1 MRSRSQGK
9 KGFTIVEL
17 VIVIAVIAI
26 LAAVLIPTFIGLTK
40 KANNSADMQMVT
52 NINKQLAAAEL
63 LEGKNVTMHDAVMD
77 AASAGYN
84 LTALLSANN
93 SENTILWSQE
103 YDRFFAVNEKGKVV
117 AGKEDVEFKKL
128 EDYGK
133 DITLWTISTT
143 VAEDS
148 KYSVYYCGED
158 NADITTAVGFDAGDK
173 VVNVTY
179 TGNADVIIR
188 TNIKKNDSTLIGNLT
203 VNNAEGSVTHY
214 GMVNELT
221 VENAKTYTECGYVYN
236 ITKAWNGTFKANGAQ
251 FHQPAK
257 TEEKDGTKKV
267 IGVEELVKVEGTASY
282 GVHYDADNNKVCD
295 LCNKNTCDHKM
306 SDPVVVPATC
316 ETKGTSFSQCST
328 CGYVK
333 YIVTDELNH
342 DWKEFGAIDATC
354 TTAGQKAGKVCL
366 RCGKKEEGEVIYP
379 LGHDFSGATDD
390 TFACKHGCGLTLGQ
404 YKETAVT
411 VTSLED
417 LKNIDWEAK
426 GIDKRKDLV
435 TIILGGDLEIKAHEF
450 TSIFGTDSFYSWSEN
465 GETNFVKSMNAMFA
479 VDLNLAGH
487 KLTVEAVQE
496 DFNGL
501 YVYGQFRINGILNS
515 NKKGE
520 LILKGKPEAGAFIN
534 TDIQNSNMKFDDV
547 NVTSDIDL
555 ISGAP
560 DTKVEINNTNWNLNY
575 PDVIYTKD
583 ELNSND
589 FDPSHFSN
597 IVFARIF
604 TLDSNGKYTKEINYN
619 DYMVDVGSG
628 NYKSE
633 YFSLTKFIESLY
645 NNGTLKLHAALKN
658 RDYTPWK
665 DVPVWKSGLTFEN
678 ISGGGYSL
686 KMYYQDKDG
695 ADESY
700 TGVDSTTYDKVTPLP
715 FQIRLYM
722 YTKPEALEDVTD
734 ILWNSNKKAGDA
746 INFTVTKGKLAQG
759 EVTCL
764 TSSLANFL
772 DSDRNVGS
780 IEAVYST
787 YVPTW
792 VKNVNSSNVKLTNS
806 KLNVVKEGN

>member
-158 NADITTAVGFDAGDK
+158 NAGITTAVGFDAGDK

-575 PDVIYTKD
+575 PNTIFNKAQMENDKD
-583 ELNSND
+583 LTVA
-589 FDPSHFSN
+589 FSSE

-604 TLDSNGKYTKEINYN
+604 TLDSDGKYTKEINYN
-619 DYMVDVGSG
+619 DYLVRNG
-628 NYKSE
+628 
-633 YFSLTKFIESLY
+633 
-645 NNGTLKLHAALKN
+645 NNGDMRFSILNFAKSCGVEVPHLHHYYSNIYKN
-658 RDYTPWK
+658 NDPK
-665 DVPVWKSGLTFEN
+665 F
-678 ISGGGYSL
+678 
-686 KMYYQDKDG
+686 
-695 ADESY
+695 
-700 TGVDSTTYDKVTPLP
+700 P
-715 FQIRLYM
+715 FQMRLYM
-722 YTKPEALEDVTD
+722 YTKPGVLEDVTD
-734 ILWNSNKKAGDA
+734 ILWGRDNTIDVGDVA
-746 INFTVTKGKLAQG
+746 DFIVTKGKLQQG

-764 TSSLANFL
+764 TSSLASFL
-772 DSDRNVGS
+772 GMYGRNVGS

-792 VKNVNSSNVKLTNS
+792 AKNVNSSNVKLTNS